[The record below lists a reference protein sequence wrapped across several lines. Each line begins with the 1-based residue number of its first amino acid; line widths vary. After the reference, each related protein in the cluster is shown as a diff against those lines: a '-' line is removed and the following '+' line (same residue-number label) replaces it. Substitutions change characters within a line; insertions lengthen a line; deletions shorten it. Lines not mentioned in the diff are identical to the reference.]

1 MVANLQDKSWLVN
14 NKLEITSK
22 IEQGLLPHA
31 MLMLGSHLAGQEE
44 LGYWLSGL
52 LLCENASSSNEPCR
66 QCKSCSLIKAETHPD
81 LVIIDNSEKTIGVDL
96 VRSAGSFLQKTAQLA
111 KNKVVVIF
119 SAENMTES
127 AANALLKT
135 LEEPTSNSYLILV
148 CNDIEMLLP
157 TIISRCSVVK
167 ISPPTGEELA
177 SLVNDQS
184 LINEFSNLNELA
196 ELTDANCQKQRAEI
210 IEQLLIFLQQFNNG
224 NELVNLVANNIHGMR
239 WLTNLFNQLVRIQ
252 SGWQDALA
260 FHEMNQLADCYSN
273 EQLWQCLNLLN
284 QATKQIK
291 LLTQA
296 NKTFTIEALL
306 VDIEHALTANKLE

>member
-1 MVANLQDKSWLVN
+1 MN

-31 MLMLGSHLAGQEE
+31 LLLLGSHLAGQEE
-44 LGYWLSGL
+44 LGNWLTGL
-52 LLCENASSSNEPCR
+52 LLCEQAETINEPCD
-66 QCKSCSLIKAETHPD
+66 QCKSCSLVKAQTHPD
-81 LVIIDNSEKTIGVDL
+81 LVMIDNSEKTIGVEL
-96 VRSAGSFLQKTAQLA
+96 MRSAGAFLQKTAQLA
-111 KNKVVVIF
+111 KNKVVVVF

-135 LEEPTSNSYLILV
+135 LEEPTLNSYLILV

-177 SLVNDQS
+177 RLVNDQR

-196 ELTDANCQKQRAEI
+196 ELTDANCQEQRAEI
-210 IEQLLIFLQQFNNG
+210 IEQLLVFLQQFNNG
-224 NELVNLVANNIHGMR
+224 NELVNLLASNIHGMR
-239 WLTNLFNQLVRIQ
+239 WLTNSFNQLVRIQ
-252 SGWQDALA
+252 SGWQDSLVS
-260 FHEMNQLADCYSN
+260 HEMNQLAGCYSN
-273 EQLWQCLNLLN
+273 EQLWQCLNLLS

-296 NKTFTIEALL
+296 NKSFTIEALL
-306 VDIEHALTANKLE
+306 VDIEHVLIPS

>member
-1 MVANLQDKSWLVN
+1 MVVKLQDKSWLAN

-31 MLMLGSHLAGQEE
+31 MLLLGSHLAGQEE
-44 LGYWLSGL
+44 LGNWLSGL
-52 LLCENASSSNEPCR
+52 LLCEHSETVTEPCG
-66 QCKSCSLIKAETHPD
+66 QCKSCSLVKAQTHPD
-81 LVIIDNSEKTIGVDL
+81 LVTIDNSEKTIGVES
-96 VRSAGSFLQKTAQLA
+96 VRSAGAFLQKTAQLA
-111 KNKVVVIF
+111 KNKAVVIF

-157 TIISRCSVVK
+157 TIVSRCSVVK
-167 ISPPTGEELA
+167 INPPTGEELA
-177 SLVNDQS
+177 SMVSDKG
-184 LINEFSNLNELA
+184 LINDFSNLNELA
-196 ELTDANCQKQRAEI
+196 ELTDTKCQEQRAEV
-210 IEQLLIFLQQFNNG
+210 IEQVIVFLEQFVNG
-224 NELVNLVANNIHGMR
+224 NELVNLLANNIHGMR
-239 WLTNLFNQLVRIQ
+239 WLTNSFNQLIRIQ
-252 SGWQDALA
+252 SGWQESLIN
-260 FHEMNQLADCYSN
+260 HEMNQLVGRYSS
-273 EQLWQCLNLLN
+273 EQLWQCINLLN

-306 VDIEHALTANKLE
+306 VDIEHVLTTD